1 MEKKIIDA
9 RGLAC
14 PLPVVNAKKA
24 IGEFQEDGILTVL
37 VDNEIAVQNLKKFA
51 GQRGMKASG
60 EKKAEKEFE
69 VTIQVAAPFASAVG
83 RGAEADG
90 TVRTAASR
98 TAAAEKSAASGTAA
112 ATEKSAASGTAAAEK
127 SAVSETM
134 AETEIAQASGAGAS
148 GENEEEAE
156 LASCVPDS
164 RKQGMTVV
172 LSADV
177 MGGGDEKLG
186 RTLMKAFIFAL
197 TKQDLLPETILCY
210 NSGAYLTCEGSES
223 LEDIKSLEAEGVT
236 IMTCGTCLDFYG
248 IKDKLA
254 VGTVTNMYEI
264 VETME
269 NSREL
274 IRP

>member
-69 VTIQVAAPFASAVG
+69 VTIQVAAPSASAVG
-83 RGAEADG
+83 RGAQADG

-112 ATEKSAASGTAAAEK
+112 ETGIAHASGT
-127 SAVSETM
+127 V
-134 AETEIAQASGAGAS
+134 SGAEAS
-148 GENEEEAE
+148 GENGEEAE
-156 LASCVPDS
+156 TTSCIPDS
-164 RKQGMTVV
+164 RKKGMTVV

-223 LEDIKSLEAEGVT
+223 LEDFKSLEAEGVT